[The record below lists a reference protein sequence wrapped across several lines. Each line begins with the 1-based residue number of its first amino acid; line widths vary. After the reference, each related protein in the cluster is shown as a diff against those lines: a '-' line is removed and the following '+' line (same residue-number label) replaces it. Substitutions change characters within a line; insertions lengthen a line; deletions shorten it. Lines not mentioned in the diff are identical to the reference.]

1 VLSAL
6 VKAVRT
12 FVQAFCG
19 VMAVSVPADFSV
31 PAWRA
36 VVLAAAA
43 AALAAAW
50 RAGLDTLPVPSLVD
64 RWGTAAVPGAEPPR
78 LPRRA

>member
-1 VLSAL
+1 MLSAL

-36 VVLAAAA
+36 VVLAAA
-43 AALAAAW
+43 W